1 MSCLKRT
8 ANSLQRMQ
16 YERQNRGKVKAEPV
30 KTEKDRELKEQLREF
45 QERRDQEKE
54 PPSCP
59 PGGSQ

>member
-1 MSCLKRT
+1 LKRT

-45 QERRDQEKE
+45 QEKA
-54 PPSCP
+54 
-59 PGGSQ
+59 